1 MIRRI
6 NPFHVETLIL
16 DMEKRVSVY
25 YTLYCNIKDV
35 ILDEDNVVE
44 YDDCMIAYSDEIDSQ
59 TNYNEVLKYRESLI
73 VDGHF
78 KPTELYI
85 HKFYNYNSVPHVQ

>member
-35 ILDEDNVVE
+35 ILD
-44 YDDCMIAYSDEIDSQ
+44 
-59 TNYNEVLKYRESLI
+59 
-73 VDGHF
+73 DG
-78 KPTELYI
+78 KTCKCILYTI
-85 HKFYNYNSVPHVQ
+85 LQY